1 MTAIRRG
8 GASDL
13 PFLEAMLFEAFFWDP
28 ASPRPDFA
36 AFRETGEFR
45 KLLAGWG
52 RPGDRALV
60 AETDGAPLGA
70 AWFRLWT
77 PALHSYGFVDAR
89 TPELAIAVAA
99 GRRGQGVGR
108 ALLRALVETARAGG
122 FPALSLSVS
131 PENPARALYES
142 TGFRRVG
149 WSGTSWT
156 LALALEPAGVP
167 RG

>member
-1 MTAIRRG
+1 MTTIRAG
-8 GASDL
+8 GAGDV

-28 ASPRPDFA
+28 APPRPDFA
-36 AFRETGEFR
+36 AFRETDEFR

-60 AETDGAPLGA
+60 AEAGGSPFGA

-89 TPELAIAVAA
+89 TPELAVAVAA

-108 ALLRALVETARAGG
+108 DLLAALVETARADGC
-122 FPALSLSVS
+122 PALSLSVS
-131 PENPARALYES
+131 PENPARRLYES
-142 TGFRRVG
+142 LGFRRVG
-149 WSGTSWT
+149 ESGTSWT
-156 LALALEPAGVP
+156 LALFFEPAAVP